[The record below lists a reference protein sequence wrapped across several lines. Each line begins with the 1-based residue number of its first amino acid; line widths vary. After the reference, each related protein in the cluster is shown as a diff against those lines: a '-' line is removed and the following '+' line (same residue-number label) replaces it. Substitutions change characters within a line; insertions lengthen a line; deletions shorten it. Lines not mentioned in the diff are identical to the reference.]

1 MSGAG
6 SFRTQKRRNR
16 VRSWFA
22 GSRRS
27 GTRWEAGLGAA
38 PEPTRQQWALEILFC
53 PPRSSPAPASTVP
66 SSGSCS
72 SSCSSHPR
80 NRHQNACLQGPQRS
94 AARSCG
100 RRRVSLGEF
109 LCPFTARP
117 SRGER
122 EFAPRG
128 TGAWRCCKS
137 MAGPE
142 RGLRAPDR
150 LDGYATQVSAALE
163 G

>member
-6 SFRTQKRRNR
+6 SFGTQKRRNR
-16 VRSWFA
+16 VLSWLA

-27 GTRWEAGLGAA
+27 GTRWEAELGAA

-53 PPRSSPAPASTVP
+53 PPRSPRAPASTVP

-72 SSCSSHPR
+72 SPCSSHSR
-80 NRHQNACLQGPQRS
+80 NRHQNACLRGPQRA

-100 RRRVSLGEF
+100 HRRVSLAEC
-109 LCPFTARP
+109 LCPSTARP
-117 SRGER
+117 SRGDW

-128 TGAWRCCKS
+128 AGAWRQCCPWP
-137 MAGPE
+137 GRRE
-142 RGLRAPDR
+142 D
-150 LDGYATQVSAALE
+150 
-163 G
+163 